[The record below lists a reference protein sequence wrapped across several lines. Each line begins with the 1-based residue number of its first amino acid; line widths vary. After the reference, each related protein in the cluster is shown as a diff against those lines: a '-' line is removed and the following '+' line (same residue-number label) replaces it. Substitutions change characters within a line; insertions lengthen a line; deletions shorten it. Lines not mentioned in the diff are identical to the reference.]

1 MRKFWKYIG
10 ITVVSFIIAVY
21 VLFLIV
27 PFFLTGVINSYNDEI
42 SALVEKSC
50 GFKLK
55 LENMKVLTTPKL
67 TVGAEVGHAEVA
79 LPTGEKFVTVDNV
92 QAKMSLIPLIAKRV
106 EIDMVGADNLN
117 INLKVKKDGRFLLE
131 DYIPQENQKNEEPS
145 TTLAGLPFGFK
156 LSNHLPNIIL
166 NNYNVAFIDMPTD
179 KTYSIF
185 GDNVSVS
192 DFILDKKIKIA
203 VNGKA
208 MMQDKVQFNYDIKLL
223 NKIMPQLDLNDI
235 VFASNEDEK
244 KNTQDFNINLI
255 DIFKAIY
262 KNRLTADVNADV
274 KTSGTLDDI
283 DMTGYIDVSNLSVAV
298 DGKILP
304 ASSAD
309 IKLKGNGINMYTKLY
324 TAENELTE
332 LIGVIKTGKHPKI
345 DLNCKSN
352 AKFQSIFDLLDSVA
366 KSFDYNDFDTLTATG
381 GLDADFTIKSNLK
394 NIESSGYLKIPSA
407 SIAYKLYNVA
417 VNNISADIDFA
428 NNVVNIKK
436 AGLSILG
443 QPLKISGSIKQ
454 DATAD
459 LLIIAD
465 KLQLKGLLL
474 AVGQMALLKENK
486 INSGTL
492 SMSASIKG
500 KLDKIVPKVN
510 LSIDNVNL
518 KNIPSNTTV
527 KVVNTNIDLTTDGKK
542 TNGLISVSSAKV
554 INPMAVISAPTA
566 KITFGEKDINI
577 NNAYILLNNSRIDIT
592 GKVADYTTKNLKF
605 NINAKGNLLASDI
618 RSMIPADM
626 RSMVSAKGKLP
637 LSVNVVGND
646 KTQDVAFNLTANPTN
661 YVSVVS
667 VDQLRGKTTAIK
679 GNVKI
684 NGDSLKFSDTGIYA
698 NGANIATLKGSVND
712 LTKSQKLNL
721 NVTTPSNIAFI
732 IPGFGKSK
740 VVAGGNI
747 DVSGVAAN
755 PILKGSVSIPSVKI
769 PEVPLTM
776 TDMQVSLNGPIVKGN
791 GTLKKFVTGGIVAEN
806 LASDF
811 NLTNNVF
818 YLKNL
823 SGEAFDGKIN
833 GNISYNISNGH
844 IGVAFKGVGMD
855 AEKAIAGS
863 AGLKNAL
870 SGKLNFNANVTLHGA
885 TQTAMMKNLKGK
897 ASFDISDGSFG
908 NIGRFENF
916 LFAQNLQQNS
926 IVKAVV
932 NSVKSLP
939 TIKNTAQFK
948 TISGNMS
955 FNNGWAQLNSVKTSG
970 PSMSYYVKGRYN
982 LLNATANVVIL
993 GRLSAEVV
1001 AVLGPLGDLS
1011 VSKLT
1016 SYIPKFGT
1024 ATGNIINALTTNPK
1038 GENTASIPA
1047 LSNGNKN
1054 YKDFKVVFN
1063 GGVESRSS
1071 VKSFKWLS
1079 TCDMS
1084 AIKKTTMKEQV
1095 KETKQAVKD
1104 AVQEKKDAFNQHMAE
1119 QKTQAQEANQE
1130 MKNAVQGI
1138 KNLKNLLK

>member
-1 MRKFWKYIG
+1 MIKY
-10 ITVVSFIIAVY
+10 
-21 VLFLIV
+21 
-27 PFFLTGVINSYNDEI
+27 N
-42 SALVEKSC
+42 
-50 GFKLK
+50 
-55 LENMKVLTTPKL
+55 
-67 TVGAEVGHAEVA
+67 
-79 LPTGEKFVTVDNV
+79 
-92 QAKMSLIPLIAKRV
+92 
-106 EIDMVGADNLN
+106 
-117 INLKVKKDGRFLLE
+117 
-131 DYIPQENQKNEEPS
+131 
-145 TTLAGLPFGFK
+145 
-156 LSNHLPNIIL
+156 
-166 NNYNVAFIDMPTD
+166 
-179 KTYSIF
+179 
-185 GDNVSVS
+185 
-192 DFILDKKIKIA
+192 
-203 VNGKA
+203 
-208 MMQDKVQFNYDIKLL
+208 
-223 NKIMPQLDLNDI
+223 
-235 VFASNEDEK
+235 
-244 KNTQDFNINLI
+244 
-255 DIFKAIY
+255 
-262 KNRLTADVNADV
+262 
-274 KTSGTLDDI
+274 
-283 DMTGYIDVSNLSVAV
+283 
-298 DGKILP
+298 
-304 ASSAD
+304 
-309 IKLKGNGINMYTKLY
+309 
-324 TAENELTE
+324 
-332 LIGVIKTGKHPKI
+332 
-345 DLNCKSN
+345 
-352 AKFQSIFDLLDSVA
+352 
-366 KSFDYNDFDTLTATG
+366 ATG

-417 VNNISADIDFA
+417 VNNIGADIDFA

-492 SMSASIKG
+492 SMSTSIKG
-500 KLDKIVPKVN
+500 KLDKIVPKVH

-618 RSMIPADM
+618 RSMIPTDM

-939 TIKNTAQFK
+939 TIKNTAQFR

-955 FNNGWAQLNSVKTSG
+955 FNNGWAQLNPVKTSG

-1130 MKNAVQGI
+1130 MKNAVQGF